1 MRELTREDSKYLRQA
16 QFLALVQG
24 IMFPIVLL
32 GPVAYGSWS
41 NATVAGKD
49 WIFYLLL
56 VVSAIQP
63 KLQVVIKNSFVGQGA
78 SLVARKPAAQWY
90 LTLSLVRFAMIG
102 SIYVYSAVVYF
113 LWHDLG
119 RMLTFYPIGLAWVAV
134 YWPRKKECAA
144 FIEEMEKNVKQP

>member
-1 MRELTREDSKYLRQA
+1 MRQLTTEESKYLRQA

-32 GPVAYGSWS
+32 GPVTYGVWS
-41 NATVAGKD
+41 NATVTGKD

-56 VVSAIQP
+56 VVGAIQP
-63 KLQVVIKNSFVGQGA
+63 KLQVIIKNSFVRQGA
-78 SLVARKPAAQWY
+78 LLIARKPAAQWY

-102 SIYVYSAVVYF
+102 SIYVYSAVAYF

-119 RMLTFYPIGLAWVAV
+119 RMLTFYPIGLAWVVV
-134 YWPRKKECAA
+134 YWPRKKDCAA